1 APSPLLP
8 RAARAA
14 GMGHRGW
21 TWAEGPSNS
30 MCSSLV
36 FPKPGFPIAK
46 PWEAARK
53 RKMARDTEA
62 GEEEVSAPFPS
73 VLLHLPAQHG
83 PGCSTAL
90 GGSPCPCL
98 MESREDKCLRQ
109 NLVEEAILSGSTA
122 QEANGEEKA
131 RRCRTRRGCKRRWR
145 GCEGERASLGR
156 EGGRRWRQ
164 SSELVL
170 HEQLHDGEKPH
181 TCGECGKSFR
191 RNRNLIVHQRI
202 HTGERPYE
210 CDKCRKRFQPSS
222 SLLLHQRTH
231 TEERPFRCPD
241 CGQGFRQRS
250 HLTVHQKIHT
260 GERPYKCSK
269 CGKGFQI
276 SACLLRH
283 YWIHR
288 EDSQL
293 QFCLQGAA
301 FSAHCVCVLLSLL
314 PLFACSVSLSVSPLS
329 QGSCHQRP
337 CPDLIPSAGATTAM
351 GEVLKAGSEMSL

>member
-1 APSPLLP
+1 M
-8 RAARAA
+8 A
-14 GMGHRGW
+14 GDLQRW

-98 MESREDKCLRQ
+98 WHGGKCHRVLVLPPPEQELSMESREDKCLRQ

-122 QEANGEEKA
+122 QEANGEEK
-131 RRCRTRRGCKRRWR
+131 
-145 GCEGERASLGR
+145 
-156 EGGRRWRQ
+156 

-191 RNRNLIVHQRI
+191 RNRNLIVH
-202 HTGERPYE
+202 TGERPHE
-210 CDKCRKRFQPSS
+210 CEECGASFSHS
-222 SLLLHQRTH
+222 YSLICHQRTH
-231 TEERPFRCPD
+231 TGEKPYECGECGKSFSQSSTLIRHQRTHTAERPYK
-241 CGQGFRQRS
+241 CGECGKCFRQRS

-288 EDSQL
+288 ED
-293 QFCLQGAA
+293 
-301 FSAHCVCVLLSLL
+301 
-314 PLFACSVSLSVSPLS
+314 
-329 QGSCHQRP
+329 RP
-337 CPDLIPSAGATTAM
+337 FQCPDCGKGCRDNSHLITHRRIHT
-351 GEVLKAGSEMSL
+351 GERPYECEECGKSFSQRSNLIAHQVIHTGQRTMQTG